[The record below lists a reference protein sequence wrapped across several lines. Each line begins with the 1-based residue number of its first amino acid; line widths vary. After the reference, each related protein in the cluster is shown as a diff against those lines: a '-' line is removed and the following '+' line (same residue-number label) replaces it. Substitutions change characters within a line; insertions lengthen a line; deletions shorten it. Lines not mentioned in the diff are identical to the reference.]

1 MGISCSTGKLRKNI
15 RSEHASLE
23 IEGVQNVQN
32 EAEPLKYYLPN
43 FIGDTD
49 IMVVS
54 HFLSRYLF
62 QSNFNAPIE
71 EKLISEQC
79 KVFDVCCGAGTWL
92 LDMASAYGSS
102 KFFGIDLCPVFPTEI
117 KPENVQFIQGDVL
130 TGLPFDDN
138 TFDYVHQG
146 HMADVYTMDQWYFII
161 TEIIRVC
168 KPGGYIEFIEP
179 ELATNTGPILSK
191 FYDALVELSETRN
204 VNMRMYDNLIRI
216 LNSTPSVQNV
226 ESKKEVISLGSECFG
241 NEYLEIH
248 NDFFSNVPMPEN
260 LSKIMG
266 LSEGDYLELFKKA
279 KHEVMNGISP
289 DCEVYRIWCQK
300 R

>member
-1 MGISCSTGKLRKNI
+1 MGIVLSFCKKSFKP
-15 RSEHASLE
+15 
-23 IEGVQNVQN
+23 QNVPNVQK
-32 EAEPLKYYLPN
+32 ETEPLKYYLPN

-49 IMVVS
+49 IMVMS
-54 HFLSRYLF
+54 HFLHRYLF
-62 QSNFNAPIE
+62 QSNYNAPIE
-71 EKLISEQC
+71 EKLTSEQC
-79 KVFDVCCGAGTWL
+79 KILDVCCGAGTWL

-117 KPENVQFIQGDVL
+117 KPENLQFVQGDVL

-146 HMADVYTMDQWYFII
+146 HMLDVYTMDQWHFII

-204 VNMRMYDNLIRI
+204 VNIRMYDDLIRI
-216 LNSTPSVQNV
+216 LSSTPSVQNV
-226 ESKKEVISLGSECFG
+226 ESKKKVISLGSKRG
-241 NEYLEIH
+241 GYVGYEYMEIH
-248 NDFFSNVPMPEN
+248 NGFFLNVPMPET
-260 LSKIMG
+260 LSKFMG
-266 LSEGDYLELFKKA
+266 LSEEDYLELFKIA
-279 KHEVMNGISP
+279 KSEVENDISP
-289 DCEVYRIWCQK
+289 DCEVYKIWCQK

>member
-1 MGISCSTGKLRKNI
+1 MGIVFSTCRVSKTIKSR
-15 RSEHASLE
+15 LE
-23 IEGVQNVQN
+23 FDDELFVQDV
-32 EAEPLKYYLPN
+32 EPLKYYLPN

-49 IMVVS
+49 LMVIF
-54 HFLSRYLF
+54 HFLGRYLF

-71 EKLISEQC
+71 ERLSSEQC
-79 KVFDVCCGAGTWL
+79 KILDVCCGAGTWL

-102 KFFGIDLCPVFPTEI
+102 KFFGIDLCTVFPTAI
-117 KPENVQFIQGDVL
+117 KPDNVQFVQGDVL

-146 HMADVYTMDQWYFII
+146 HMLDVYTMDQWHFII

-191 FYDALVELSETRN
+191 FYDALVKLSETRN
-204 VNMRMYDNLIRI
+204 VNIRMYDNLIRI

-226 ESKKEVISLGSECFG
+226 ESKKEVISLGSGCCG
-241 NEYLEIH
+241 YEYLEIH
-248 NDFFSNVPMPEN
+248 DEFFLSVPMPEI
-260 LSKIMG
+260 LSKFMG
-266 LSEGDYLELFKKA
+266 ISERDYLELFKKV
-279 KHEVMNGISP
+279 KNEIRSGISP
-289 DCEVYRIWCQK
+289 DCEVYRIWCLK